1 MARFCI
7 QSLIGASD
15 ERRNLWGQAQEILR
29 VPSVEGLGLG
39 LERATTEQGV
49 VNRATGQP
57 RHGGFFDKL
66 KIFALVKGDECQ
78 VFADVVQEQE
88 GRVASDAPLA
98 GHRRERGVYLGK
110 TVGSATGVHLA
121 KAQEQIEAGGVVLMI
136 AVKGGDKHGGVE
148 ERVHWASSGL

>member
-66 KIFALVKGDECQ
+66 KIFAFIKGDERK
-78 VFADVVQEQE
+78 VFTDVAEKE
-88 GRVASDAPLA
+88 ERRVSPHAPLPR
-98 GHRRERGVYLGK
+98 HSREGGVYLGE
-110 TVGSATGVHLA
+110 TVGSAARVHFA
-121 KAQEQIEAGGVVLMI
+121 KAQEKIEA
-136 AVKGGDKHGGVE
+136 
-148 ERVHWASSGL
+148 